1 MYFLFRNNVPIFR
14 YLGTVE
20 KFKQFCSKPENL
32 KIARGPEADAVL
44 VGFHEKEEALR
55 ALQLVQRDEEF
66 PELEVAPASRM

>member
-1 MYFLFRNNVPIFR
+1 MYSLFHNNVPIYR

-66 PELEVAPASRM
+66 PELEVAPACRI

>member
-1 MYFLFRNNVPIFR
+1 MYSLFHNNVPIYR

-20 KFKQFCSKPENL
+20 KFKQFCSKLETL
-32 KIARGPEADAVL
+32 KIARGRESDAVL

-66 PELEVAPASRM
+66 PELEVAPACRI